1 MKRNYAEWK
10 DKFATADGLRIPVFN
25 AIGEKWISQ
34 SEIASK
40 IGTTPYKISEVMAWI
55 RKNQQVSIEVWERIN
70 KPTLYRRK
78 I

>member
-25 AIGEKWISQ
+25 AIGPEWMSQ
-34 SEIASK
+34 SDIASK
-40 IGTTPYKISEVMAWI
+40 IGTTSAKISQVMAWI
-55 RKNQQVSIEVWERIN
+55 RMKQQVSIEIHERIN

-78 I
+78 V

>member
-10 DKFATADGLRIPVFN
+10 DKFAAADGLRIPVFN
-25 AIGEKWISQ
+25 AIGYEWMSQ

-40 IGTTPYKISEVMAWI
+40 IGTTSAKISEVMSWI
-55 RKNQQVSIEVWERIN
+55 RRNQQVSIEVWERID

-78 I
+78 V